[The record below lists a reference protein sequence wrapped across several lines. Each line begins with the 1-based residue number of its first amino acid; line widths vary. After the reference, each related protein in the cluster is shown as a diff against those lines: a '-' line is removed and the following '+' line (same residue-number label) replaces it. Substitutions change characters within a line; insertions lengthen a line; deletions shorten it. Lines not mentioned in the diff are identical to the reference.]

1 MTTQILA
8 VDDSVTMRKILEITF
23 SGSGFQLHVVATPE
37 EAQNRLREGGIAAVL
52 CDGSLEPSGYDVA
65 QQLKS
70 IAPSVP
76 ILLLASRQNPY
87 DAARGQAAGI
97 EDNIVKPFD
106 TAQLL
111 ERVGKLVSGGGTL
124 AVTTPAPA
132 PTPSLMAAAG
142 APVTANTVA
151 TPPKATASP
160 AAASPAS
167 ASATA
172 NAAKGR
178 TMLGQGPVSGGLP
191 AQKPAGFGSSAARPA
206 VVSATA
212 PMPRSSVIPGP
223 PPSRPGS
230 TASAPAVAVPAV
242 AVPAAAVSAAA
253 APAVA
258 APPAA
263 AVSQALATASAKI
276 EGMGLTSAQ
285 ADAVLALSRELVEKV
300 VWEVVPVLAE
310 TLIRE
315 EIARLTK

>member
-1 MTTQILA
+1 VTTQILA

-111 ERVGKLVSGGGTL
+111 ERVGKLVSGGATL

-151 TPPKATASP
+151 TPPKAAATPATGSP
-160 AAASPAS
+160 AASAPAS
-167 ASATA
+167 SSATA

-178 TMLGQGPVSGGLP
+178 TMLGQGPAGGGLP
-191 AQKPAGFGSSAARPA
+191 AQKPAGFGSSAGRPA
-206 VVSATA
+206 VSATA
-212 PMPRSSVIPGP
+212 PMPRSSVAPAP

-230 TASAPAVAVPAV
+230 TASAPAVSAPPAV
-242 AVPAAAVSAAA
+242 AAAAVAAPAAA
-253 APAVA
+253 APAA
-258 APPAA
+258 T
-263 AVSQALATASAKI
+263 AVGQALASASAKI

-310 TLIRE
+310 TLIKE